1 MACIVSFRSL
11 FAQRDQQ
18 SQRRE
23 IAQRRRS
30 VYNPYRGGSSS
41 ERTPWQ
47 SGNGSRG
54 NLPAGIR
61 KRFMIFQDN
70 ILDTCATLEGVTLN
84 DEDPVVEMPD
94 LGTRADMERA
104 AGQTGEPESVRQDQK
119 RTPGTVEPGQEHRA
133 EREGT
138 RSMPSHQSSRDDR
151 SPGNRQRE
159 SVDSYLVGEEPSPV
173 SSGGGRSHSVSG
185 RSSQGRQPS
194 VDSLIIQGGVSPTS
208 PHSHSRWHENI

>member
-23 IAQRRRS
+23 IARRRRS
-30 VYNPYRGGSSS
+30 AYNPYRGGSSS
-41 ERTPWQ
+41 DRTPWQ

-54 NLPAGIR
+54 NLPSGIR

-70 ILDTCATLEGVTLN
+70 VLDTCATLEGITLN
-84 DEDPVVEMPD
+84 DEDAMIEMPN
-94 LGTRADMERA
+94 LGARSDMEREA
-104 AGQTGEPESVRQDQK
+104 RQTSEPGVLSPDQRRAPGSVK
-119 RTPGTVEPGQEHRA
+119 PGQEHRV
-133 EREGT
+133 EGEGT
-138 RSMPSHQSSRDDR
+138 RSMPSRRSSRDDIP
-151 SPGNRQRE
+151 SGNRQRA
-159 SVDSYLVGEEPSPV
+159 SVDSFLVGEEPSPV

-208 PHSHSRWHENI
+208 PHSRWHENA

>member
-23 IAQRRRS
+23 IARRRRS

-61 KRFMIFQDN
+61 KRFMVFQDN
-70 ILDTCATLEGVTLN
+70 VLDTCATLEGVTLN
-84 DEDPVVEMPD
+84 DEQDTIVEMPD
-94 LGTRADMERA
+94 LRPRSNMGT
-104 AGQTGEPESVRQDQK
+104 AGGRTGEQGARSQDQ
-119 RTPGTVEPGQEHRA
+119 RRHPGVNELGQDRLA
-133 EREGT
+133 EVGGT
-138 RSMPSHQSSRDDR
+138 SPMPLHTSSQDR
-151 SPGNRQRE
+151 GSSQNRQRA
-159 SVDSYLVGEEPSPV
+159 SIDSYLEGGEPSPL
-173 SSGGGRSHSVSG
+173 SSGDGRSHSASG

-194 VDSLIIQGGVSPTS
+194 VDSLIIQGGLSPTS
-208 PHSHSRWHENI
+208 QQSRWHENI

>member
-11 FAQRDQQ
+11 FSQRDQQ

-23 IAQRRRS
+23 IARRRRS

-41 ERTPWQ
+41 DRTPWQ

-61 KRFMIFQDN
+61 KRFMIFQN
-70 ILDTCATLEGVTLN
+70 TILDTCATLEGVTLN
-84 DEDPVVEMPD
+84 DEDTMVEMPD
-94 LGTRADMERA
+94 LGARSDMERA
-104 AGQTGEPESVRQDQK
+104 AGQTGEPGVLSQDQ
-119 RTPGTVEPGQEHRA
+119 RRAPGTVKPGQEHRA
-133 EREGT
+133 EGEGT
-138 RSMPSHQSSRDDR
+138 RSMPPRHSSRDDR
-151 SPGNRQRE
+151 TSDNGQRA

-173 SSGGGRSHSVSG
+173 SSRGGRSHSVSG
-185 RSSQGRQPS
+185 PSSQGRQPS

-208 PHSHSRWHENI
+208 PHSRWHENV

>member
-41 ERTPWQ
+41 DRTPWQ

-61 KRFMIFQDN
+61 KRFVIFQDN
-70 ILDTCATLEGVTLN
+70 VLDTCATLEGVTLN
-84 DEDPVVEMPD
+84 DEDPTVEMPD
-94 LGTRADMERA
+94 LRARSDMERA
-104 AGQTGEPESVRQDQK
+104 AGQTGDQAVLGQDQK
-119 RTPGTVEPGQEHRA
+119 RAPGTVEPGREHRA
-133 EREGT
+133 EGEGT
-138 RSMPSHQSSRDDR
+138 SSIPPHHSSRDDGG
-151 SPGNRQRE
+151 PGNRQRE

-173 SSGGGRSHSVSG
+173 SSGRRGSHSVSG

-208 PHSHSRWHENI
+208 PHSRWHENL